1 MGCAAMRDIQTTGA
15 QQMTEI
21 VQTKNNAGDVV
32 WRIIVNGQPHPVDFI
47 DRMMALA
54 HMGLLRSRGFAEQ
67 RVA

>member
-1 MGCAAMRDIQTTGA
+1 
-15 QQMTEI
+15 MTEI